1 METKEL
7 ITIETKRV
15 LVAFNDNGIDPYIK
29 QAKEL
34 ADRCRGMGL
43 DPTLDVESK
52 ITFDLADR
60 IESLMVLPG
69 IAERLRQMFSQQTKE
84 ETALKI
90 AEELALGRYGNFK
103 TTQELL
109 DTAVRLGLAVITSLV
124 ITSDISVFGSF
135 SNIKSLAVIIPTSF
149 LSGLTIK
156 MLETDFSFCSNQTS
170 CS

>member
-1 METKEL
+1 M
-7 ITIETKRV
+7 IPQ
-15 LVAFNDNGIDPYIK
+15 GIVNNIPYPSHYYPYNQSILEYLT
-29 QAKEL
+29 QSKEL

-60 IESLMVLPG
+60 IESLLDLPG

-90 AEELALGRYGNFK
+90 AEELALGRFGNFE

-109 DTAVRLGLAVITSLV
+109 DTAVRLGLAVITDGVTVAPIQGYYLLFPEESWV
-124 ITSDISVFGSF
+124 IHITCDI
-135 SNIKSLAVIIPTSF
+135 II
-149 LSGLTIK
+149 IH
-156 MLETDFSFCSNQTS
+156 
-170 CS
+170 